1 MMICRICL
9 KRNLKRKNNKI
20 PLDTKFL
27 PLRYRNF
34 TRSDETGKTSTKRQ
48 FEYFL
53 RNVAFRQAQDRLRK
67 KCIEN
72 LIKTKNEPK
81 KTLFSLLFLLSSELR
96 KHSTGRLH
104 HR

>member
-20 PLDTKFL
+20 LLDTKFL
-27 PLRYRNF
+27 PLCYRNF

-81 KTLFSLLFLLSSELR
+81 KTLFSLLFLRSEEHTSELQSR
-96 KHSTGRLH
+96 PHL
-104 HR
+104 